1 MAERIR
7 VAHVTT
13 IDGTLWV
20 LLRNQ
25 LAHLREE
32 GFEVTGIS
40 APGPWVAPL
49 EAEGI
54 RHVPW
59 PHATRS
65 WNPWADGRA
74 FLELLAIL
82 RRERFDIVHTHN
94 PKPGV
99 LGRTAARV
107 GGVGCVLNTVHGLY
121 AMPDDRLAKRVP
133 VLAMEWLAARC
144 SDLELYQSEEDLAWA
159 RRIHLVRPGR
169 SEHLG
174 NGIDLAQFD
183 PQAVD
188 TERVL
193 ELRRSLGIGEGT
205 LVVGT
210 VGRLVA
216 EKGFRELVTAA
227 RTIQAERADVRF
239 LAVGAPD
246 PEKADA
252 IGEQELQA
260 AGAHVQVVGWSDQV
274 RELLAIMDV
283 FVLPS
288 WREGLPRSAIEAA
301 AMAKPLV
308 VTDIRGCREV
318 VRDGVEGRLVPP
330 RDPVAL
336 AAAIRQLLEDPGRR
350 ARLGAAAR
358 ARAVERFDERRVGTL
373 VAASYRRLLG
383 QADAGQPPRQVEI
396 RPARLE
402 DVPTLARLHRQSLP
416 DAFLPTLGD
425 RFLRQLYRSLL
436 ADADAVTLVAED
448 HRGVI
453 GFASGVASV
462 RDFYRRFYR
471 RHGIRAAVAAAPRL
485 IRPSV
490 LRRVVET
497 ARYPNGTSTL
507 PDAELLAI
515 AVDPSVRARSVSV
528 GVVLARGVLQRLAE
542 FGAERVKVVTSSE
555 NHQANRFYGS
565 LGFDHLSEI
574 VVHDGTSSNVWVI
587 ACRS

>member
-301 AMAKPLV
+301 AMAKP
-308 VTDIRGCREV
+308 
-318 VRDGVEGRLVPP
+318 
-330 RDPVAL
+330 
-336 AAAIRQLLEDPGRR
+336 
-350 ARLGAAAR
+350 
-358 ARAVERFDERRVGTL
+358 
-373 VAASYRRLLG
+373 
-383 QADAGQPPRQVEI
+383 
-396 RPARLE
+396 
-402 DVPTLARLHRQSLP
+402 
-416 DAFLPTLGD
+416 
-425 RFLRQLYRSLL
+425 
-436 ADADAVTLVAED
+436 
-448 HRGVI
+448 
-453 GFASGVASV
+453 
-462 RDFYRRFYR
+462 
-471 RHGIRAAVAAAPRL
+471 
-485 IRPSV
+485 
-490 LRRVVET
+490 
-497 ARYPNGTSTL
+497 
-507 PDAELLAI
+507 
-515 AVDPSVRARSVSV
+515 
-528 GVVLARGVLQRLAE
+528 
-542 FGAERVKVVTSSE
+542 
-555 NHQANRFYGS
+555 
-565 LGFDHLSEI
+565 
-574 VVHDGTSSNVWVI
+574 
-587 ACRS
+587 

>member
-1 MAERIR
+1 MPERIR

-13 IDGTLWV
+13 VDVTLWA

-25 LAHLREE
+25 LAHLRDE

-40 APGPWVAPL
+40 APGPFAASL

-54 RHVPW
+54 RHLPW

-65 WNPWADGRA
+65 WNPRADGRA

-82 RRERFDIVHTHN
+82 RRERFDVVHTHN

-99 LGRTAARV
+99 LGRLAARI
-107 GGVGCVLNTVHGLY
+107 GRAPCVLNTVHGLY

-159 RRIHLVRPGR
+159 RQIHLVRPGR

-174 NGIDLAQFD
+174 NGIDLAKFD

-188 TERVL
+188 TERVR

-227 RTIQAERADVRF
+227 RTIQAERSDVRF

-260 AGAHVQVVGWSDQV
+260 ATPHVQVTGWSDQV
-274 RELLAIMDV
+274 RDLMAVMDV

-301 AMAKPLV
+301 AMARPLV
-308 VTDIRGCREV
+308 LTDIRGCREV

-330 RDPVAL
+330 RDPEAL
-336 AAAIRQLLEDPGRR
+336 AAAIRQLLEDPDRR

-358 ARAVERFDERRVGTL
+358 ARAVERFDERRVSTL
-373 VAASYRRLLG
+373 VADSYRRLLG
-383 QADAGQPPRQVEI
+383 QAGAGEPPRRVEI
-396 RPARLE
+396 RPAGLD
-402 DVPTLARLHRQSLP
+402 DVPT
-416 DAFLPTLGD
+416 
-425 RFLRQLYRSLL
+425 
-436 ADADAVTLVAED
+436 
-448 HRGVI
+448 
-453 GFASGVASV
+453 SV
-462 RDFYRRFYR
+462 
-471 RHGIRAAVAAAPRL
+471 
-485 IRPSV
+485 
-490 LRRVVET
+490 E
-497 ARYPNGTSTL
+497 
-507 PDAELLAI
+507 
-515 AVDPSVRARSVSV
+515 
-528 GVVLARGVLQRLAE
+528 
-542 FGAERVKVVTSSE
+542 
-555 NHQANRFYGS
+555 
-565 LGFDHLSEI
+565 
-574 VVHDGTSSNVWVI
+574 
-587 ACRS
+587 

>member
-1 MAERIR
+1 MPERIR

-13 IDGTLWV
+13 VDVTLWI

-25 LAHLREE
+25 LAHLRDE

-40 APGPWVAPL
+40 APGPWGASL

-54 RHVPW
+54 RHLPW

-82 RRERFDIVHTHN
+82 RRERFDVVHTHN

-99 LGRTAARV
+99 LGRVAARI

-183 PQAVD
+183 PRAVD

-205 LVVGT
+205 LVVGA

-252 IGEQELQA
+252 IGEQELRA
-260 AGAHVQVVGWSDQV
+260 VAPHVQVIGWSDQV
-274 RELLAIMDV
+274 RDLLAMMDV

-308 VTDIRGCREV
+308 LTNIRGCREV

-336 AAAIRQLLEDPGRR
+336 AAAIRELLEDPDRR

-383 QADAGQPPRQVEI
+383 QAGAGE
-396 RPARLE
+396 
-402 DVPTLARLHRQSLP
+402 
-416 DAFLPTLGD
+416 
-425 RFLRQLYRSLL
+425 
-436 ADADAVTLVAED
+436 
-448 HRGVI
+448 
-453 GFASGVASV
+453 
-462 RDFYRRFYR
+462 
-471 RHGIRAAVAAAPRL
+471 PRL
-485 IRPSV
+485 QPATPDLPSV
-490 LRRVVET
+490 E
-497 ARYPNGTSTL
+497 
-507 PDAELLAI
+507 
-515 AVDPSVRARSVSV
+515 
-528 GVVLARGVLQRLAE
+528 
-542 FGAERVKVVTSSE
+542 
-555 NHQANRFYGS
+555 
-565 LGFDHLSEI
+565 
-574 VVHDGTSSNVWVI
+574 
-587 ACRS
+587 

>member
-1 MAERIR
+1 MPDRLR

-13 IDGTLWV
+13 VDVTLWT

-25 LAHLREE
+25 LTHLREQ

-40 APGPWVAPL
+40 APGPWVAEL
-49 EAEGI
+49 EAAGI
-54 RHVPW
+54 RHLPW

-65 WNPWADGRA
+65 WNPWGDLRA

-99 LGRTAARV
+99 LGRAAGRIARV
-107 GGVGCVLNTVHGLY
+107 GSVVNTVHGLY
-121 AMPDDRLAKRVP
+121 ATPSDRLTKRAP
-133 VLAMEWLAARC
+133 VVAMEWLAARC

-159 RRIHLVRPGR
+159 RRIGLVRQGR

-183 PQAVD
+183 PQVVD
-188 TERVL
+188 PERVV
-193 ELRRSLGIGEGT
+193 ELRRTLGIGERT

-216 EKGFRELVTAA
+216 EKGFRELVSAA
-227 RTIQAERADVRF
+227 EAIRAERGDVRF
-239 LAVGAPD
+239 LAVGQPD

-252 IGEQELQA
+252 IDSRELEA
-260 AGAHVQVVGWSDQV
+260 ASASVQVTGWSDQV
-274 RELLAIMDV
+274 RELLAVMDV

-308 VTDIRGCREV
+308 LTNIRGCREV
-318 VRDGVEGRLVPP
+318 ARDGVEGLLVPP

-336 AAAIRQLLEDPGRR
+336 GAAIRLLLDDPAMR

-358 ARAVERFDERRVGTL
+358 ARAVERFDERRVGAL
-373 VAASYRRLLG
+373 VVACYRRLLG
-383 QADAGQPPRQVEI
+383 EAGAGESPRQVEI
-396 RPARLE
+396 RPARLA

-416 DAFLPTLGD
+416 EAFLPTLGD

-436 ADADAVTLVAED
+436 ADAEGITLVAED

-453 GFASGVASV
+453 GFASGVVSV
-462 RDFYRRFYR
+462 RNFYRRFYR
-471 RHGIRAAVAAAPRL
+471 RHGIRAALAAAPRL

-497 ARYPNGTSTL
+497 ARYPSGTTSL

-515 AVDPSVRARSVSV
+515 AVDAKVRARSVSV

-542 FGAERVKVVTSSE
+542 SGADQVKVVTSSE
-555 NHQANRFYGS
+555 NQQANRFYGS
-565 LGFDHLSEI
+565 LGFDRLSE
-574 VVHDGTSSNVWVI
+574 VFVHEGTSSNVWVM